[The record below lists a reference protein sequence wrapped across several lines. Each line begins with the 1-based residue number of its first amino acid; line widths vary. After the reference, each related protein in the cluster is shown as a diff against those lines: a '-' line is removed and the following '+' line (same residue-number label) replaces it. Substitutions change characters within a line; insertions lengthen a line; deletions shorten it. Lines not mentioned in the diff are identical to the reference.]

1 MRLICISGQSE
12 ISTSHLRHF
21 HRLMELLVWRN
32 CMRETTKT
40 PSDQA
45 DDRVNLSVLNTVMA
59 TDRTLM
65 AWLRTA
71 LSMITFG
78 FTLYK
83 VLEAIPADA
92 QELPRGMT
100 PRNAG
105 LLLIAVGLIAVT
117 LGIWQYWQT
126 RRQLEKIQKFEPMQ
140 SPTWIMA
147 LITLI
152 GGFSLFLIIIIRIL

>member
-1 MRLICISGQSE
+1 M
-12 ISTSHLRHF
+12 
-21 HRLMELLVWRN
+21 
-32 CMRETTKT
+32 
-40 PSDQA
+40 
-45 DDRVNLSVLNTVMA
+45 DDGTDKQGEQPEGRVNLSVLNTVMA
-59 TDRTLM
+59 SDRTLM

-83 VLEAIPADA
+83 VLEAIPEGTK
-92 QELPRGMT
+92 ELPQGIT

-105 LLLIAVGLIAVT
+105 LLLIAVGLVAVT

-126 RRQLEKIQKFEPMQ
+126 RRQLEQLQRFKPMQ

-147 LITLI
+147 LITLF
-152 GGFSLFLIIIIRIL
+152 GGTALFVIILVRML